1 MRQGLSIK
9 VWNSKELPGDW
20 FKRQKAD
27 EKETQEVDCSVKA
40 IINQVKAEGDAA
52 LVELALK
59 FDKAE
64 LNFRAL
70 RVKPGEIKEAYNKA
84 APEQVFAIRFM
95 KEKVNVYQKQL
106 LTQTEIKTAGDGI
119 SIQTVLR
126 PIQSVGCYVPGGQ
139 AAYPSTLVMTAVCLL
154 YTS

>member
-1 MRQGLSIK
+1 MREGFTIK
-9 VWNSKELPGDW
+9 VWNSKELPVDW

-27 EKETQEVDCSVKA
+27 EKATQEVDCSVKA

-70 RVKPGEIKEAYNKA
+70 RVKPGKSRKPTIKLPLNKSL
-84 APEQVFAIRFM
+84 P
-95 KEKVNVYQKQL
+95 L
-106 LTQTEIKTAGDGI
+106 G
-119 SIQTVLR
+119 S
-126 PIQSVGCYVPGGQ
+126 
-139 AAYPSTLVMTAVCLL
+139 
-154 YTS
+154 